1 MASPHVSIFEP
12 LILPAADSEEWGP
25 HQIGGST
32 SVSGIPGDLI
42 SLVDGYRNV
51 RVCDFSQQ
59 GKRIRDMQ
67 AAQGHNRGRVSAT
80 PSEDEKDKG
89 FQLVDTSSAPRK
101 HHVNK
106 YSQPR
111 WQDHRNNRYQQQH
124 QRDGRYQ
131 KGGGGKSWGPAAG
144 GRRHQQQS
152 AYQQGWGR
160 GQGVARGIKEW
171 SVAPN
176 PDWQLVR
183 ELPFTLLA
191 KAHVDPKKVAYED
204 LVWCGT
210 GLKAYEKTYDRVS
223 PKLTKSLKQYPDIA
237 FYNVSTGQDPVIE
250 QLLTNQ
256 PVAKGQ
262 DVTVACTDNVLS
274 VMMAANRSVYSWD
287 LVITRLDNTILI
299 DTREGSNLDMLTV
312 NETSSEPPATHPDE
326 SAEGTKTE
334 AFNTVYKVGE
344 EATCINQNLTVQLLS
359 SSLPEKSNEYPNPFD
374 QREDDED
381 EEEEEEEKEELLPP
395 SNVAY
400 RYRKVDLPRVPEESK
415 SCNISMIVRT
425 EVDAY
430 VPQGE
435 GQQQEQQPVYAK
447 IRALNEIPSTQ
458 QQKQPWRSSLESQ
471 KGAVLAT
478 EVHNNAFKLGRWV
491 ASALLAGTNVF
502 KLGYVTRARMN
513 DPFHHSLLS
522 VQTYKTEEFA
532 KQIGMNTSNAFGI
545 VQAIV
550 DLVMQ
555 YKAPGAEEEE
565 EDEDGASSFAGKFL
579 LLKEPSK
586 SMIRL
591 YAVPWEEFEESDEEE
606 EEELSDEEDEEEEL

>member
-1 MASPHVSIFEP
+1 
-12 LILPAADSEEWGP
+12 
-25 HQIGGST
+25 
-32 SVSGIPGDLI
+32 
-42 SLVDGYRNV
+42 
-51 RVCDFSQQ
+51 
-59 GKRIRDMQ
+59 MQ
-67 AAQGHNRGRVSAT
+67 AAQGYNRGRVSAT
-80 PSEDEKDKG
+80 ASEEEKDKG

-124 QRDGRYQ
+124 QRDGGRYQQ
-131 KGGGGKSWGPAAG
+131 KGGKSG
-144 GRRHQQQS
+144 GRQQS

-160 GQGVARGIKEW
+160 GQGVARGIKDW

-191 KAHVDPKKVAYED
+191 KAHVDPKNVAYED

-223 PKLTKSLKQYPDIA
+223 PKLPKSLKQYPDIA
-237 FYNVSTGQDPVIE
+237 FYNVTTGQDPVIE

-262 DVTVACTDNVLS
+262 NVTVACTDSVLS
-274 VMMAANRSVYSWD
+274 VLMAANRSVYSWD

-312 NETSSEPPATHPDE
+312 NETSSEPPATHPG
-326 SAEGTKTE
+326 EGEVANTE
-334 AFNTVYKVGE
+334 IFNTVYKVGE
-344 EATCINQNLTVQLLS
+344 EATCINQNLTLLS
-359 SSLPEKSNEYPNPFD
+359 STLPEKDNEYPNPFD
-374 QREDDED
+374 QREEEEDDDED
-381 EEEEEEEKEELLPP
+381 EENEDNNKGEVLPP

-415 SCNISMIVRT
+415 SRNISMIVRT

-430 VPQGE
+430 VPQAE
-435 GQQQEQQPVYAK
+435 GQEAIYAK

-491 ASALLAGTNVF
+491 ASALLAGTSVF

-522 VQTYKTEEFA
+522 VQTYKTEDFA

-545 VQAIV
+545 VQAVV

-565 EDEDGASSFAGKFL
+565 EEDGASFAGKFL

-606 EEELSDEEDEEEEL
+606 MSESDDDEEEEE

>member
-1 MASPHVSIFEP
+1 MTSPHLPIFEP
-12 LILPAADSEEWGP
+12 LVLPDADSEEWGP

-67 AAQGHNRGRVSAT
+67 AAQGYNRGRVSAT
-80 PSEDEKDKG
+80 PSEEEDKG

-124 QRDGRYQ
+124 QHQRDGRYQ
-131 KGGGGKSWGPAAG
+131 RGGRTGGG
-144 GRRHQQQS
+144 RQQS

-160 GQGVARGIKEW
+160 GQGVARGIKDW
-171 SVAPN
+171 SVSPN

-191 KAHVDPKKVAYED
+191 KAHVDPKNVAYED

-262 DVTVACTDNVLS
+262 NVTVACTDSVLS

-312 NETSSEPPATHPDE
+312 NETSSEPPATHPG
-326 SAEGTKTE
+326 EGEGANTE

-359 SSLPEKSNEYPNPFD
+359 STLPEKENEYPNPFD
-374 QREDDED
+374 QRDED
-381 EEEEEEEKEELLPP
+381 EDEVEEEEEALPP

-415 SCNISMIVRT
+415 SRNISMIVRT

-430 VPQGE
+430 VPQPE
-435 GQQQEQQPVYAK
+435 GQEPVYAK

-555 YKAPGAEEEE
+555 YKAPGADDEEEE
-565 EDEDGASSFAGKFL
+565 EEGASFAGKFL

-591 YAVPWEEFEESDEEE
+591 YAVPWEEFEESDGEEE
-606 EEELSDEEDEEEEL
+606 MSESEDEEEEE